1 MASSLALAH
10 AGRYESRIIIQS
22 IKWCTV
28 SAFPVMARD
37 ANTHNN
43 FLLKVNGK

>member
-1 MASSLALAH
+1 MASALALAH
-10 AGRYESRIIIQS
+10 AGRCESHIIQS
-22 IKWCTV
+22 IKWCVV
-28 SAFPVMARD
+28 SAFLMMARD